1 MDIRPGLI
9 SLRECPTL
17 RAIADGWG
25 RIELKLETPDTRYW
39 LTTEGL
45 EEKSANSPVNHVVNY
60 ITVEKRTKQGDW
72 DLAAVY
78 SPEAWKLSQGFDYCQ
93 SLYRELRVLTEK
105 QEREFSWEI
114 EREIDRLRAELQHTN
129 QAVLAL
135 SEQVCGVL

>member
-9 SLRECPTL
+9 SLRQCPTL
-17 RAIADGWG
+17 RAIHDGWG

-45 EEKSANSPVNHVVNY
+45 HEKSSTAPVNHVVNY
-60 ITVEKRTKQGDW
+60 ITVEKLTLEGDW

-78 SPEAWKLSQGFDYCQ
+78 SPEAWRLSQGFDYCQ
-93 SLYRELRVLTEK
+93 SLYRELRERTEEL
-105 QEREFSWEI
+105 EREFSWEVKT
-114 EREIDRLRAELQHTN
+114 EIDRLKAELQRTN

-135 SEQVCGVL
+135 SERVCGSC